1 MKNRRYEK
9 IKSGLPREEKP
20 KSGLEKSEKAKCPF
34 AKYLTAVFA
43 ILIAGTMGG
52 CTLAVPYAGKE
63 GSGDRMIGAF
73 ITTEY
78 LDLYDMESYLNDHAS
93 SLVND
98 GSITLGNDSKYEG
111 KLFADVEKGE
121 ADSPSE
127 WKISFGNMD
136 GQYMLMP
143 VSTDENGEQYM
154 GNLCSDAINELYL
167 HSNVSDDS
175 EEQELS
181 GTIYEAADGKEKV
194 WYVNPVYQT
203 ENSEI
208 YAITGNSY
216 SNGGRDT
223 EGSTM
228 AVTLSGES
236 TVTENGKS
244 QKESSK
250 VTVQFAIMY
259 KPVKTVIYQMSDSNQ
274 VLKRDEYE
282 PTEVPDTLKVES
294 ETAYIME
301 ETQKESPSGKT
312 VTSRSIVDLNSEE
325 EEIYLEA
332 WYPLD
337 NGFICKKDV
346 EIVH

>member
-1 MKNRRYEK
+1 M
-9 IKSGLPREEKP
+9 RENCSQMWK
-20 KSGLEKSEKAKCPF
+20 
-34 AKYLTAVFA
+34 
-43 ILIAGTMGG
+43 
-52 CTLAVPYAGKE
+52 KE
-63 GSGDRMIGAF
+63 RQ
-73 ITTEY
+73 
-78 LDLYDMESYLNDHAS
+78 H
-93 SLVND
+93 
-98 GSITLGNDSKYEG
+98 
-111 KLFADVEKGE
+111 
-121 ADSPSE
+121 SPSE

-154 GNLCSDAINELYL
+154 GNLCSDAINEPYL

-194 WYVNPVYQT
+194 LYVNPVYQT

-216 SNGGRDT
+216 SNGVPMTT

-259 KPVKTVIYQMSDSNQ
+259 KPVKTVIYQMDAI
-274 VLKRDEYE
+274 
-282 PTEVPDTLKVES
+282 PT
-294 ETAYIME
+294 
-301 ETQKESPSGKT
+301 
-312 VTSRSIVDLNSEE
+312 RS
-325 EEIYLEA
+325 
-332 WYPLD
+332 
-337 NGFICKKDV
+337 
-346 EIVH
+346 

>member
-9 IKSGLPREEKP
+9 IKSGLPKEEKP
-20 KSGLEKSEKAKCPF
+20 KSGLEKSKKPKCPF
-34 AKYLTAVFA
+34 AKYLTAAFA
-43 ILIAGTMGG
+43 ILMAGTMGG
-52 CTLAVPYAGKE
+52 CTLAVPDAGEE
-63 GSGDRMIGAF
+63 GNGDRLIGAF

-127 WKISFGNMD
+127 WKISFGDMD

-143 VSTDENGEQYM
+143 VSTDENGERYM
-154 GNLCSDAINELYL
+154 GNLCSDAINEPYLY
-167 HSNVSDDS
+167 SNVSDDG

-181 GTIYEAADGKEKV
+181 GTIYEVADGKEKV

-203 ENSEI
+203 EDGEI
-208 YAITGNSY
+208 YAITGNGY

-228 AVTLSGES
+228 ATTLSGES

-259 KPVKTVIYQMSDSNQ
+259 KPVQTIICQMSDSNQ
-274 VLKRDEYE
+274 VLKREEYQ
-282 PTEVPDTLKVES
+282 PAEVPDTLKAEPD
-294 ETAYIME
+294 TAYIIV
-301 ETQKESPSGKT
+301 ETKKESPSGET
-312 VTSRSIVDLNSEE
+312 VTSRSILDLNSEE
-325 EEIYLEA
+325 EEPCLET
-332 WYPLD
+332 WYSLD
-337 NGFICKKDV
+337 NGFISKKEV
-346 EIVH
+346 EVLY

>member
-20 KSGLEKSEKAKCPF
+20 KSGLEKSGKAKCPF
-34 AKYLTAVFA
+34 AKYLTAAFA

-98 GSITLGNDSKYEG
+98 GSITLGNASKYEG
-111 KLFADVEKGE
+111 KLLADVDKGGS
-121 ADSPSE
+121 DSISE
-127 WKISFGNMD
+127 WKISFGDMK

-143 VSTDENGEQYM
+143 VSADENGEQYI
-154 GNLCSDAINELYL
+154 GNLCSDGINEQYL
-167 HSNVSDDS
+167 HSNVSDDG

-181 GTIYEAADGKEKV
+181 GTIFEIADGMEKT

-203 ENSEI
+203 EKGEI
-208 YAITGNSY
+208 YAITGNGY
-216 SNGGRDT
+216 SNGGHKS

-228 AVTLSGES
+228 AASISGES
-236 TVTENGKS
+236 TITENGKS
-244 QKESSK
+244 QKEASK
-250 VTVQFAIMY
+250 VTVQFTSMY
-259 KPVKTVIYQMSDSNQ
+259 KPVKTIICQMNDSNQ
-274 VLKRDEYE
+274 ILKCDEYQ
-282 PTEVPDTLKVES
+282 PTEIPDTLKVEAD
-294 ETAYIME
+294 TAYIIV
-301 ETQKESPSGKT
+301 ETKKETPTGKA
-312 VTSRSIVDLNSEE
+312 VTSRSILDLNAEE
-325 EEIYLEA
+325 EELCLEA
-332 WYPLD
+332 WYPLND
-337 NGFICKKDV
+337 GLISKKDV
-346 EIVH
+346 KIEY

>member
-20 KSGLEKSEKAKCPF
+20 KSGLEKSGKAKCPF
-34 AKYLTAVFA
+34 AKYLTAAFA

-52 CTLAVPYAGKE
+52 CTLAVPYAGEE

-154 GNLCSDAINELYL
+154 GNLCSDAINEPYL

-194 WYVNPVYQT
+194 WYVNPIYQT

-216 SNGGRDT
+216 SN
-223 EGSTM
+223 
-228 AVTLSGES
+228 
-236 TVTENGKS
+236 
-244 QKESSK
+244 
-250 VTVQFAIMY
+250 
-259 KPVKTVIYQMSDSNQ
+259 
-274 VLKRDEYE
+274 
-282 PTEVPDTLKVES
+282 
-294 ETAYIME
+294 
-301 ETQKESPSGKT
+301 
-312 VTSRSIVDLNSEE
+312 
-325 EEIYLEA
+325 
-332 WYPLD
+332 
-337 NGFICKKDV
+337 
-346 EIVH
+346 

>member
-9 IKSGLPREEKP
+9 IKSALPRAKKM
-20 KSGLEKSEKAKCPF
+20 KSGLKKSRKGKCPF
-34 AKYLTAVFA
+34 AKYLTAAFA
-43 ILIAGTMGG
+43 ILMAGTLGG
-52 CTLAVPYAGKE
+52 CTLAVPDAGEE
-63 GSGDRMIGAF
+63 GSSDRMIGAF

-121 ADSPSE
+121 TDSPSE
-127 WKISFGNMD
+127 WKISFGDMD

-143 VSTDENGEQYM
+143 VSTDENGETYM
-154 GNLCSDAINELYL
+154 GNLCSDGINEPYL
-167 HSNVSDDS
+167 QSNVSDDS

-181 GTIYEAADGKEKV
+181 GTIYEVADGTEKV

-203 ENSEI
+203 ESGEI
-208 YAITGNSY
+208 YAITGNGY

-228 AVTLSGES
+228 AASLSGES

-282 PTEVPDTLKVES
+282 SAEVPDTLKVEP
-294 ETAYIME
+294 ETAYIIE
-301 ETQKESPSGKT
+301 ETQKEAPSGKN
-312 VTSRSIVDLNSEE
+312 VTSRSILDLNSEE
-325 EEIYLEA
+325 EENYLEA